1 MATSATTS
9 DVQVIPFHN
18 CKGCI
23 DKMKKAF
30 RKLNGVELIEMDP
43 EIGIFTISTLENLE
57 GIRAALQKKF
67 RKKSFIVLPGPLPPL
82 PPPTTEPSAPPM
94 PITPEED
101 YYVIGYPID
110 STTTEEDYYV
120 IGYPVD
126 P

>member
-1 MATSATTS
+1 MATSVTS

-30 RKLNGVELIEMDP
+30 RKLNGVELIGMDP

-67 RKKSFIVLPGPLPPL
+67 RKKSIILLPGPLPP
-82 PPPTTEPSAPPM
+82 PPPPTEPSAPPM
-94 PITPEED
+94 AITPEED

-110 STTTEEDYYV
+110 LTTTEEDYYV